1 MVCHHNLLARRTA
14 RAILH
19 ISPPSRGH
27 GGDGGERVAAV
38 RREGWEERREEGE
51 EDAGRAKVGAMLGEH
66 GHGERWIVGRP
77 RPGPGKKPLKK
88 PSRGGDEERVGES
101 GGGGGD
107 ADATGSRRRDS
118 DAELSPAAV
127 LSPPATAPSA
137 GHLLTDTDALESAT
151 CHRLHCSGIECGL
164 FQVTRK
170 QAFLCWIYLFSCWNG
185 GQGFQVSEACRS
197 WLQSKDRA

>member
-137 GHLLTDTDALESAT
+137 GHLLTASSASAARFA
-151 CHRLHCSGIECGL
+151 HLADPSSAAAA
-164 FQVTRK
+164 
-170 QAFLCWIYLFSCWNG
+170 AF
-185 GQGFQVSEACRS
+185 
-197 WLQSKDRA
+197 DD